1 MELYAGDT
9 WYPNDILTKCITTE
23 KLNCAG
29 SLEFG
34 VTSNFAPILEDKKII
49 TLTEGEETVFRGRVL
64 SAARKTVGE
73 MSVLCEG
80 ELAFFNDSI
89 IYGRLRGDF
98 DDVFSSLI
106 ELHNTKTDTWQH
118 IEEGDVDGFDA
129 SHTFGESGKS
139 MRTMEML
146 QSIVALEPNR
156 FLLFENDEDNNRV
169 LSFYSMEHPLY
180 INQQEIVFGE
190 NLISFRRERRFDDIV
205 TRVYAY
211 GTTQEGEH
219 IRLDNPVDADA
230 DAIARYGIIAK
241 RIDVNAD
248 STAELT
254 QLARSA
260 LCTQHSE
267 NIEIEA
273 FDRHWIDKSIPRFRP
288 RAVVVKSPPDGFTGT
303 VIIREVRQDW
313 LNPGKNTIKIGTTR
327 KIV

>member
-1 MELYAGDT
+1 MELYSGDT

-80 ELAFFNDSI
+80 ELAFFNDSTVVGTFHGEI
-89 IYGRLRGDF
+89 EDIVSR
-98 DDVFSSLI
+98 LI
-106 ELHNTKTDTWQH
+106 ELHNSRTDTWQH
-118 IEEGDVDGFDA
+118 IAEGDLNSSGTEFIV
-129 SHTFGESGKS
+129 GESGKRV
-139 MRTMEML
+139 RTMEML
-146 QSIVALEPNR
+146 QNAIAMEPDF
-156 FLLFENDEDNNRV
+156 FLFFANGELNYDFLN
-169 LSFYSMEHPLY
+169 HPRY
-180 INQQEIVFGE
+180 MNQQEIVFGE
-190 NLISFRRERRFDDIV
+190 NLISLRRERRFDDIV

-230 DAIARYGIIAK
+230 DAIAQYGIIAK

-267 NIEIEA
+267 SIEIEA

>member
-49 TLTEGEETVFRGRVL
+49 TLTDGEETVFRGRVL

-80 ELAFFNDSI
+80 ELAFFNDSTVVGTFHGEI
-89 IYGRLRGDF
+89 E
-98 DDVFSSLI
+98 DVISRLI
-106 ELHNTKTDTWQH
+106 ELHNSRTGTWQH
-118 IEEGDVDGFDA
+118 IAEGDLNSSGTEFIV
-129 SHTFGESGKS
+129 GESGKRV
-139 MRTMEML
+139 RTMEML
-146 QSIVALEPNR
+146 QNAIAMEPDF
-156 FLLFENDEDNNRV
+156 FLFFANGELNYDFLN
-169 LSFYSMEHPLY
+169 HPRY
-180 INQQEIVFGE
+180 MNQQEIVFGE

-219 IRLDNPVDADA
+219 IKLDNPVDADP

-248 STAELT
+248 TTAELT

>member
-1 MELYAGDT
+1 MELYVGDT

-80 ELAFFNDSI
+80 ELAFFNDSTVVGTFHGEI
-89 IYGRLRGDF
+89 EDIVSR
-98 DDVFSSLI
+98 LI
-106 ELHNTKTDTWQH
+106 ELHNSRTAAWQH
-118 IEEGDVDGFDA
+118 IAEGDLNSSGTEFIV
-129 SHTFGESGKS
+129 GESGKRV
-139 MRTMEML
+139 RTMEML
-146 QSIVALEPNR
+146 QNAIAMEPDF
-156 FLLFENDEDNNRV
+156 FLFFANGELNYDFLN
-169 LSFYSMEHPLY
+169 HPRY
-180 INQQEIVFGE
+180 MNQQEIVFGE
-190 NLISFRRERRFDDIV
+190 NLISLRRERRFDDII

-230 DAIARYGIIAK
+230 DAIAQYGIIAK

>member
-1 MELYAGDT
+1 MELYVGDT

-29 SLEFG
+29 SLNFG

-49 TLTEGEETVFRGRVL
+49 TLTEGEKTVFRGRVL

-73 MSVLCEG
+73 MPVLCEG
-80 ELAFFNDSI
+80 ELAFFNDSTVVGTFHGEI
-89 IYGRLRGDF
+89 E
-98 DDVFSSLI
+98 DVISRLI
-106 ELHNTKTDTWQH
+106 ELHNSRTAAWQH
-118 IEEGDVDGFDA
+118 ITEGRLNSSGEEFTV
-129 SHTFGESGKS
+129 GESGKRV
-139 MRTMEML
+139 RTMEML
-146 QSIVALEPNR
+146 QNAIAMEPDF
-156 FLLFENDEDNNRV
+156 FLFFANGELNYDFLN
-169 LSFYSMEHPLY
+169 HPRY
-180 INQQEIVFGE
+180 MNQQEIVFGE

-230 DAIARYGIIAK
+230 DTIAQYGIIAK

-273 FDRHWIDKSIPRFRP
+273 FDQHWIDKSIPRFRP
-288 RAVVVKSPPDGFTGT
+288 GAVVVKSPPDGFTGT

>member
-1 MELYAGDT
+1 MELHVGDT
-9 WYPNDILTKCITTE
+9 WYPNDILTKCVTAE

-49 TLTEGEETVFRGRVL
+49 TLTDGEETVFRGRVL
-64 SAARKTVGE
+64 SASRKTVGE

-80 ELAFFNDSI
+80 ELAFFNDSTVVGTFHGEI
-89 IYGRLRGDF
+89 E
-98 DDVFSSLI
+98 DVISRLI
-106 ELHNTKTDTWQH
+106 ELHNSRTAAWQH
-118 IEEGDVDGFDA
+118 IAEGDLNSSGTEFIV
-129 SHTFGESGKS
+129 GESGKRV
-139 MRTMEML
+139 RTMEML
-146 QSIVALEPNR
+146 QNAIAMEPDF
-156 FLLFENDEDNNRV
+156 FLFFANGELNYDFLN
-169 LSFYSMEHPLY
+169 HPRY
-180 INQQEIVFGE
+180 MNQQEIVFGE

-230 DAIARYGIIAK
+230 DAIAQYGIIAK

>member
-1 MELYAGDT
+1 MTVMELYVGDT

-34 VTSNFAPILEDKKII
+34 VTSNFAPILEDKTII
-49 TLTEGEETVFRGRVL
+49 TLTDCDETVFRGRVL
-64 SAARKTVGE
+64 STARKTIGE
-73 MSVLCEG
+73 MAVVSEG
-80 ELAFFNDSI
+80 ELSFFNDSMAV
-89 IYGRLRGDF
+89 GSFRGEIE
-98 DDVFSSLI
+98 DVISNLI
-106 ELHNTKTDTWQH
+106 TLHNSRTDTWQH
-118 IEEGDVDGFDA
+118 IAEGDLNSSGTEFIV
-129 SHTFGESGKS
+129 GESGK
-139 MRTMEML
+139 RVRIMELL
-146 QSIVALEPNR
+146 QSAVSMEPDG
-156 FLLFENDEDNNRV
+156 FLFFENGELNYDAISSPR
-169 LSFYSMEHPLY
+169 YM
-180 INQQEIVFGE
+180 NQQKIVFGE
-190 NLISFRRERRFDDIV
+190 NLISLRRERRFDDIV

-219 IRLDNPVDADA
+219 IKLDNPVDADP

-248 STAELT
+248 TTAELT

-267 NIEIEA
+267 SIEIEA